1 MPMRAEGV
9 TAEAE
14 GYNIMGFN
22 LYVGQHGGGGGGGWA
37 ENAVRV

>member
-1 MPMRAEGV
+1 MRADGV

-14 GYNIMGFN
+14 GCNVMGFN
-22 LYVGQHGGGGGGGWA
+22 LYVGQPGGGGGGGGWA

>member
-1 MPMRAEGV
+1 MRADGV

-14 GYNIMGFN
+14 GCNVMGFN
-22 LYVGQHGGGGGGGWA
+22 LHVGQPGGGGWA